1 MSGEE
6 RILRILITIVVSYLL
21 GSLPTAYIIARL
33 KNINIF
39 EVGSGN
45 MGGTNVV
52 RTLGIG
58 WGVFTAAIDIIKGAS
73 AVIISWFIMP
83 DITTAAGWA
92 SATVIAGI
100 VAVVGHNWS
109 LLATLLTLTIQNGRI
124 RATIRGGK
132 GAATAFGTLIIIAP
146 TNLVLAMV
154 AIGGMIVAIT
164 RYVSL
169 GVLTAYGVG
178 LGGVIILVAE
188 QKMHPAFIIYAVAL
202 SALMIIRFRSNIERL
217 LTGKERRLGERAS

>member
-58 WGVFTAAIDIIKGAS
+58 WGVFTAAVDIIKGAS

-83 DITTAAGWA
+83 DITTPAGWA

-109 LLATLLTLTIQNGRI
+109 LLATLLTLTIRNGRI
-124 RATIRGGK
+124 QATIRGGK

-202 SALMIIRFRSNIERL
+202 SALMVIRFRSNIERL
-217 LTGKERRLGERAS
+217 LTGKERRLGERA